1 MFGFLR
7 KIAYLAGP
15 AEPSTAP
22 ITAVETSVVT
32 TDVTAPGL
40 TTEIGTVVTTEVTA
54 EVTETDAPKIHPSRI
69 ISNWVDP
76 KPFPAGKD
84 VPPGGNAQ
92 IWPIEIM
99 PKRFPTAKELAQE
112 LYEAMQQQPACAGKW
127 VLALC
132 IERVIYPSVCQQLG
146 WPPRPWKGK
155 KGVASFLADLSTP
168 KYRRAEIEGVVS
180 NLQHYYIPDPQTA
193 TVSRI
198 DDHRRTA

>member
-1 MFGFLR
+1 MR
-7 KIAYLAGP
+7 CARARANATERHP
-15 AEPSTAP
+15 TPTAP
-22 ITAVETSVVT
+22 TPASGPVARGASSVGSLTGYHPPHTTSRVLHVAMATRDQVDMGVANGLASTLAAVHA
-32 TDVTAPGL
+32 DVEAAHRSILLHNLGPL
-40 TTEIGTVVTTEVTA
+40 PIQQLVYRA
-54 EVTETDAPKIHPSRI
+54 SLRLK
-69 ISNWVDP
+69 
-76 KPFPAGKD
+76 
-84 VPPGGNAQ
+84 Q
-92 IWPIEIM
+92 I
-99 PKRFPTAKELAQE
+99 
-112 LYEAMQQQPACAGKW
+112 ACAGKW